1 MDKKMTCRQDVDSD
15 VIQKIWSKLK
25 KIKNKDKNV
34 FRQDFYENEIHKDEY
49 NKCTRYGWNIFSA
62 DDDILYAVNNNFKLK
77 TQKINLDFDEL
88 RKIVFGNQIV
98 QAQIFTGKSTPIL
111 YDDEEHEEHEEH
123 EKNVE
128 LANNINNMLK
138 NQRYKEVGW
147 NDFFEKIVTGSI
159 DDVKKMIDD
168 NEQNIYC
175 ITENGTTPL
184 IVASDCGKCDIVDL
198 LLRLSH
204 KKPYVHH
211 KDKFNKTAI
220 DYASS
225 KGYLRCV
232 LLLMNAGSIEN
243 MVYVDDALST
253 EYYLKIFSSEELTG
267 YLTNTLLHVS
277 AEH

>member
-1 MDKKMTCRQDVDSD
+1 MDKKMTCKQDVDSG
-15 VIQKIWSKLK
+15 VIQKIWNKLK
-25 KIKNKDKNV
+25 KIKNKDRNL
-34 FRQDFYENEIHKDEY
+34 FRRDFYENEIHRDDY
-49 NKCTRYGWNIFSA
+49 NKCTCYGWNIFSA

-77 TQKINLDFDEL
+77 TQINLDFDEL
-88 RKIVFGNQIV
+88 KKIVFGDQIV

-111 YDDEEHEEHEEH
+111 YDDGEHEQ
-123 EKNVE
+123 NVE
-128 LANNINNMLK
+128 LANKINNMLK

-168 NEQNIYC
+168 DEQNIYC

-184 IVASDCGKCDIVDL
+184 IVASDCGKCEIVDL
-198 LLRLSH
+198 LLRLSCM
-204 KKPYVHH
+204 KPYVHH
-211 KDKFNKTAI
+211 RDKFNKTAI
-220 DYASS
+220 DYASN

-243 MVYVDDALST
+243 KVYDDDALST
-253 EYYLKIFSSEELTG
+253 KYYLKIFSSEELTS